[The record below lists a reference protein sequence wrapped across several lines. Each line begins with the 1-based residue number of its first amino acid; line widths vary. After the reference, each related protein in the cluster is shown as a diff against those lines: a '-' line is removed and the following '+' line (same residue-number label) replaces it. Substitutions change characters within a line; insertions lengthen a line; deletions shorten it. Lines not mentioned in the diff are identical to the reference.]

1 MTYGTRSYDP
11 DDLMTVKTAL
21 SGPQTPNQG
30 SRRSFG
36 RMLRYLGAADAAT
49 LTAMQASMEDI
60 LVSEPVIEYCV
71 SLVHA
76 TRASTQVHAGASPR
90 GVEALVKLAR
100 ARSSLE
106 GRSYV
111 TPDDV
116 KAVAIPALAHRIML
130 LPELWVRGVDTAS
143 VVQDCL
149 ASVPTPPTLPSEG
162 ALHSE
167 PLTSPEGGR
176 AS

>member
-1 MTYGTRSYDP
+1 
-11 DDLMTVKTAL
+11 
-21 SGPQTPNQG
+21 
-30 SRRSFG
+30 
-36 RMLRYLGAADAAT
+36 MLRMSIGYPSVADDAEIIRRRLQRRTDQIELDEIVDAVT
-49 LTAMQASMEDI
+49 LTAMQASMEDV

-76 TRASTQVHAGASPR
+76 TRANTQVHAGASPR

-100 ARSSLE
+100 ARASFE
-106 GRSYV
+106 ERSYV

-116 KAVAIPALAHRIML
+116 KAVAVPALAHRIVL

-149 ASVPTPPTLPSEG
+149 ASVPTPPTLPPEG
-162 ALHSE
+162 ALQHE
-167 PLTSPEGGR
+167 PL
-176 AS
+176 ASADGDSSS